1 MEKSNY
7 PKTKEAAWMSGWTT
21 ADSAADSAA
30 NLSVPL
36 LFTPICALYKSA
48 GNEKIGSK
56 KINSVTVKK

>member
-7 PKTKEAAWMSGWTT
+7 PKTKEAAWMSGWT
-21 ADSAADSAA
+21 AADSAA

-48 GNEKIGSK
+48 GNEKMGSK